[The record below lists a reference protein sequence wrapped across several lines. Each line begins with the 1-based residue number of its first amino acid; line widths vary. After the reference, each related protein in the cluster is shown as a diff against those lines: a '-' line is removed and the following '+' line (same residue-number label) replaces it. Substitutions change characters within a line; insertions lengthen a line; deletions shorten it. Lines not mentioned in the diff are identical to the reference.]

1 MAAKITAFLTTLLL
15 NIASG
20 IVILFMML
28 VAMNGFSGSDAE
40 WGLCAYILLAV
51 LASILM
57 SVGAALLVHIFLKRQ
72 FSAVVSAL
80 IAIPVFT
87 IVGIV
92 IEVVCS
98 LIGIGIAEYVRVNY

>member
-40 WGLCAYILLAV
+40 WGLGAYILLAV

-57 SVGAALLVHIFLKRQ
+57 SVGAALLVHIFLIRQ